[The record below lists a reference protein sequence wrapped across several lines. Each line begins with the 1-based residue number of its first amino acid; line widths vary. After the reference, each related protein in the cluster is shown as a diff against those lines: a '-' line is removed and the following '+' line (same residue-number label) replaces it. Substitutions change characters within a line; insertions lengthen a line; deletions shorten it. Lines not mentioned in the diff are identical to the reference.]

1 MKSKIIITIA
11 ILFTIMLVAPQALA
25 LEIQVDNKGIV
36 RFYDDSIL
44 GKNINSV
51 TPSSIS
57 RPDAQTKPIKTV
69 TTYENKQIYLKPGS
83 DKTAVEVRKLPS
95 TTVESIGDK
104 ENFVSTEVM
113 SVDHVE
119 MNFPAQLTAD
129 QIETA
134 KEKRGEIK
142 EKHQEYLQ
150 KLQQMRQERHQET
163 VEVRNRAE
171 SGENILELKSR
182 HATALLK
189 DGAEFQ
195 LDPTTNQVVITTPA
209 GQEHILNHL
218 PDQAIERM
226 EEAGFFNSDEGIEEE
241 VEVKIYDNGELFYHK
256 QDKIS
261 KRLFGVVPIQIDS
274 EIVLND
280 STGEVI
286 EKELVSDSI
295 FTQFLN
301 AVSF

>member
-1 MKSKIIITIA
+1 M
-11 ILFTIMLVAPQALA
+11 
-25 LEIQVDNKGIV
+25 
-36 RFYDDSIL
+36 

-57 RPDAQTKPIKTV
+57 RPDAQTKPIKTIPAS
-69 TTYENKQIYLKPGS
+69 ENKQIYLKPGL
-83 DKTAVEVRKLPS
+83 DKTAVEVQKLPG
-95 TTVESIGDK
+95 TTVKSIGDK

-163 VEVRNRAE
+163 VEVRNRANH
-171 SGENILELKSR
+171 GENILELKSR

-195 LDPTTNQVVITTPA
+195 LDPTTNQVAITTPS

-226 EEAGFFNSDEGIEEE
+226 EEAGFFSNEEGVEEE
-241 VEVKIYDNGELFYHK
+241 VEVQVYDNGELFYHK
-256 QDKIS
+256 QDKI
-261 KRLFGVVPIQIDS
+261 KKKLFGVVPIQVDS